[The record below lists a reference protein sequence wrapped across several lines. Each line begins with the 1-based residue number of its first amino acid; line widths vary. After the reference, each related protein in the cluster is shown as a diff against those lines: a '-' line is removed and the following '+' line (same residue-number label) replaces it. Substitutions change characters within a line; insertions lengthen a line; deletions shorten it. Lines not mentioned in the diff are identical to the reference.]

1 MAGNGKA
8 KEESAAIDN
17 PADGLAHAS
26 LLSKLTFRWV
36 FTLIALGRTRPLVE
50 GDLPQTPK
58 PERAS
63 ALYESLESRWQH
75 ELQRSSSPSFARAL
89 FFNMLPALVPAG
101 LTALGN
107 STAKIAQAL
116 ALGYAAATQICRA
129 WLLPFPASPQLVA
142 LPTLPLLQT
151 PGKLVN
157 LLARRGEEASSGEE
171 ASDIEPEMIAWAA
184 AIAVT
189 SVVAILCHQHYFFM
203 ADRIG
208 LRARVATVGILFH
221 KSLRLSMDS
230 LAQTSIG
237 HVVTLASSDVEK
249 FQLSFAMGTYLWLA
263 PLEVIVVLTIG
274 LNVVRCSMWRSRGW
288 G

>member
-1 MAGNGKA
+1 M
-8 KEESAAIDN
+8 
-17 PADGLAHAS
+17 
-26 LLSKLTFRWV
+26 
-36 FTLIALGRTRPLVE
+36 
-50 GDLPQTPK
+50 
-58 PERAS
+58 
-63 ALYESLESRWQH
+63 
-75 ELQRSSSPSFARAL
+75 
-89 FFNMLPALVPAG
+89 
-101 LTALGN
+101 
-107 STAKIAQAL
+107 
-116 ALGYAAATQICRA
+116 
-129 WLLPFPASPQLVA
+129 
-142 LPTLPLLQT
+142 
-151 PGKLVN
+151 N